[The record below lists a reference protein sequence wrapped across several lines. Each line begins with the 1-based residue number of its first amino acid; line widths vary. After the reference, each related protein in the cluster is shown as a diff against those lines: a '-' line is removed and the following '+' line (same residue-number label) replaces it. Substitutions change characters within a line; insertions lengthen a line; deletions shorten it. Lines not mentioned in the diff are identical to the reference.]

1 MATIIGGTWSQT
13 LLGTDGN
20 DTIDGRGGNDTIDG
34 GGGTDT
40 AIFFSNRA
48 NFTITDLS
56 GVTRLYGNS
65 SAGAYAYD
73 EVFLT
78 NVEQLQFADAIA
90 AVKPNSNNLVI
101 GGTWSQTLLG
111 TGGNDTIDGRGGND
125 TINGGGG
132 TDTAIFFSN
141 RANFT
146 ITDLSGV
153 ARLYGN
159 SSAGAYAYDEVFLT
173 NVEQLQFADATAAVK
188 PNSNNLVIGGTWSQ
202 TLLGTGGNDTIDGR
216 GGNDTID
223 GGGGTDTAIFFS
235 NRANFTI
242 TDLSGVA
249 RLYGNSSAGAYA
261 YDEVFLTNVEQ
272 LQFADAIA
280 AVKPNSNNL
289 VIGGTWSQTLL
300 GTGGNDTIDG
310 RGGNDTID
318 GGGGT
323 DTAIFFSN
331 RANFTITDLS
341 GVTRLYGNSSA
352 GAYAY
357 DEVFL
362 TNVERLQFADTATL
376 IDDDGAIGILDAW
389 SKPVALAQLPLAG
402 PVVVTQGYGGDT
414 SHGNQP
420 YSVDFRASSGNDIYS
435 VANGKVVGI
444 RTGSSGIDTGFGGY
458 GNYITILHD
467 GGIYATYAHLSSI
480 SVSLNQSIKSG
491 MNIGKSGSSG
501 GYDIDG
507 SGPKLANGYPAHLH
521 ITFGT
526 ALVHDIGDTD
536 RADGSTST
544 GSPAFF
550 LSFFTAAELMGSV
563 NPADTA
569 KLLSTDIFGT
579 ADATDDING
588 GDSDD
593 DELKGSESANRI
605 FGGSGNDRL
614 IGLGEKDTLV
624 GGTGSDSMIGGDG
637 SDIYYVDHAGDVVTE
652 TNAAASTGGTDSVY
666 SSLGSYTLG
675 ANVENGRIMATG
687 AANLIGNGLNNVLYA
702 GAGNNVLHGGAGS
715 DTVDYSYATSAVR
728 VNLGVTI
735 AQATAGSGSDTLI
748 SIEGL
753 TGSRYNDLLIG
764 NTVANVLNGHAGADR
779 MFGGNGSD
787 IYYVDH
793 AGDVVTE
800 TNATAS
806 TGGTDSVYSSL
817 GSYTLGVNVENGRIM
832 ATGAANL
839 IGNGLNNVLYAGAG
853 NNVLHGGAG
862 SDTVDYSYATSAV
875 KVNLGVTIAQAT
887 AGSGS
892 DTLIAIERLTGSKY
906 NDVLS
911 GSTGNNKINGGAG
924 NDILSGAAG
933 LDIFRFSNA
942 LSATA
947 NVDTIKGFASVD
959 DSIELE
965 NAVFTKL
972 SVVGALAA
980 ANFKANTTGR
990 ATDSNDYVVYET
1002 DTGRLFYD
1010 ADGSGA
1016 GVSVMIATLTGAP
1029 TLTTPIYS

>member
-1 MATIIGGTWSQT
+1 MAIVTVAQPFNMLADDDWGWQVTSATATSITISDGVHTQTYGGTFSFDAADNISGTVATTRHYLNGAVVYSVTGMTASAAQMQT
-13 LLGTDGN
+13 HAETFG
-20 DTIDGRGGNDTIDG
+20 DTQAT
-34 GGGTDT
+34 
-40 AIFFSNRA
+40 
-48 NFTITDLS
+48 
-56 GVTRLYGNS
+56 Y
-65 SAGAYAYD
+65 AYA
-73 EVFLT
+73 L
-78 NVEQLQFADAIA
+78 
-90 AVKPNSNNLVI
+90 
-101 GGTWSQTLLG
+101 
-111 TGGNDTIDGRGGND
+111 
-125 TINGGGG
+125 
-132 TDTAIFFSN
+132 
-141 RANFT
+141 
-146 ITDLSGV
+146 
-153 ARLYGN
+153 
-159 SSAGAYAYDEVFLT
+159 
-173 NVEQLQFADATAAVK
+173 
-188 PNSNNLVIGGTWSQ
+188 
-202 TLLGTGGNDTIDGR
+202 
-216 GGNDTID
+216 
-223 GGGGTDTAIFFS
+223 
-235 NRANFTI
+235 
-242 TDLSGVA
+242 
-249 RLYGNSSAGAYA
+249 
-261 YDEVFLTNVEQ
+261 
-272 LQFADAIA
+272 
-280 AVKPNSNNL
+280 
-289 VIGGTWSQTLL
+289 
-300 GTGGNDTIDG
+300 
-310 RGGNDTID
+310 
-318 GGGGT
+318 
-323 DTAIFFSN
+323 
-331 RANFTITDLS
+331 
-341 GVTRLYGNSSA
+341 
-352 GAYAY
+352 
-357 DEVFL
+357 
-362 TNVERLQFADTATL
+362 
-376 IDDDGAIGILDAW
+376 
-389 SKPVALAQLPLAG
+389 
-402 PVVVTQGYGGDT
+402 
-414 SHGNQP
+414 
-420 YSVDFRASSGNDIYS
+420 SGNDSI
-435 VANGKVVGI
+435 I
-444 RTGSSGIDTGFGGY
+444 GSSGSDILLGY
-458 GNYITILHD
+458 AGND
-467 GGIYATYAHLSSI
+467 
-480 SVSLNQSIKSG
+480 SL
-491 MNIGKSGSSG
+491 
-501 GYDIDG
+501 
-507 SGPKLANGYPAHLH
+507 L
-521 ITFGT
+521 
-526 ALVHDIGDTD
+526 
-536 RADGSTST
+536 
-544 GSPAFF
+544 
-550 LSFFTAAELMGSV
+550 
-563 NPADTA
+563 
-569 KLLSTDIFGT
+569 
-579 ADATDDING
+579 
-588 GDSDD
+588 
-593 DELKGSESANRI
+593 
-605 FGGSGNDRL
+605 GGSGNDSL
-614 IGLGEKDTLV
+614 SGGAGNDSLN
-624 GGTGSDSMIGGDG
+624 GGTGADTMLGGAGSDSYYVDHTGDRVHETTSTTSTTNAGGVDKVNSPLTFDLSAYAGVSFVENLTLTGPSAINGTGNTLANALVGNSAANVLNGKTGADKMVGGDG

-675 ANVENGRIMATG
+675 VNVENGRIMATG
-687 AANLIGNGLNNVLYA
+687 SANLIGNGLNNVLYA

-832 ATGAANL
+832 ATGSANL

-875 KVNLGVTIAQAT
+875 RVNLGVTIAQAT

-947 NVDTIKGFASVD
+947 NVDTIKDFASVY

-1029 TLTTPIYS
+1029 TLTHADIFVT